1 MLSLILVILD
11 GTGVGSHCPLRRLL
25 VETNSPI
32 LVDLDILGKGSRCL
46 EEEN

>member
-1 MLSLILVILD
+1 LSPILVGLD
-11 GTGVGSHCPLRRLL
+11 GTGVGSRCPLRRLL

-32 LVDLDILGKGSRCL
+32 LVGLEGLGIGSRCL